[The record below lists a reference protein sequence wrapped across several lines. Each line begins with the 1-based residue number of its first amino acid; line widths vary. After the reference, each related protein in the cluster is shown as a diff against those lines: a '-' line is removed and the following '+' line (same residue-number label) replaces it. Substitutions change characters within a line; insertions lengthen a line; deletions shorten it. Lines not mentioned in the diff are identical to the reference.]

1 MRFALL
7 FCLFASGV
15 IHADTLRV
23 TVDGM
28 GCRTRQLAV
37 QRLWAALP
45 EVESVTIIPRKPE
58 DPANQRVFLLETND
72 PGLDQNKLIAALG
85 RRAKHY
91 QILTLERSPGK
102 R

>member
-7 FCLFASGV
+7 LCLFACDL

-37 QRLWAALP
+37 QRLWSSLP
-45 EVESVTIIPRKPE
+45 EVESVTILPRKP
-58 DPANQRVFLLETND
+58 DDQVNQRVFVLETND
-72 PGLDQNKLIAALG
+72 PRLDQNQLTAALG
-85 RRAKHY
+85 RRGKHY
-91 QILTLERSPGK
+91 QILAMERSPGK